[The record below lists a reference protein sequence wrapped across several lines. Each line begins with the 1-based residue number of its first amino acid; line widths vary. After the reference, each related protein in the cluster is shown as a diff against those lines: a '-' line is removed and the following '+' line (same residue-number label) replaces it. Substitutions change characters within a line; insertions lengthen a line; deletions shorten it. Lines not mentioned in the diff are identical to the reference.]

1 MMMMIRNRRRVI
13 GAIPVTKDHV
23 LVTPVSALH
32 GSFIFLFSHRA
43 YEANIIIT
51 TCTTRETE
59 SQRGLVADARHQRQD
74 VVELNRNQA
83 LPSPMLCSLY
93 T

>member
-32 GSFIFLFSHRA
+32 GSFIFYFHTEPMRQILSSPLVQLGKLSHK
-43 YEANIIIT
+43 E
-51 TCTTRETE
+51 
-59 SQRGLVADARHQRQD
+59 V
-74 VVELNRNQA
+74 
-83 LPSPMLCSLY
+83 
-93 T
+93 